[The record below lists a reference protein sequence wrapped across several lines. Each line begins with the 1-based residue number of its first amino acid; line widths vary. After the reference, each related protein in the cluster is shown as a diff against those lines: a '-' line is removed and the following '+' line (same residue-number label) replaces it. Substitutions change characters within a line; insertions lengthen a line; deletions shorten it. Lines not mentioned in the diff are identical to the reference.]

1 MRVLLRLGQALAAL
15 DAPEEAMAEVDET
28 LFDRPALI
36 VEAAAAALVATVL
49 HNKAVN

>member
-28 LFDRPALI
+28 LFDGLRYS
-36 VEAAAAALVATVL
+36 EAFRRAGAGWDP
-49 HNKAVN
+49 